1 MFEFEFQNTDEEN
14 EQAVPVADPTALT
27 QEEVAA
33 LIRLAESYSVSGRE
47 LIKLLVRAR
56 NLKKR
61 NYAKRKAGVGS

>member
-1 MFEFEFQNTDEEN
+1 MFEFEFQNTDEDSR
-14 EQAVPVADPTALT
+14 QAIPVSDPTALT
-27 QEEVAA
+27 TEEVAA

-61 NYAKRKAGVGS
+61 NYARRKAGIGS

>member
-1 MFEFEFQNTDEEN
+1 MFEFEFQNTGESSK
-14 EQAVPVADPTALT
+14 QAVSVADPTALT

-33 LIRLAESYSVSGRE
+33 LIRLAESYSISGRA
-47 LIKLLVRAR
+47 LMKLLVGAR